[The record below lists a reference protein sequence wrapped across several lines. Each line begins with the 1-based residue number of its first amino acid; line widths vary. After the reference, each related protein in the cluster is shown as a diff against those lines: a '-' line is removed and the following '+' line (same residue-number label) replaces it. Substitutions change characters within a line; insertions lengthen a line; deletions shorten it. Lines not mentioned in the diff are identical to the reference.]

1 MSTRPDTRHKYKTTA
16 AITVSAVFLITHR
29 CGTSTVCRVRIW
41 FNEWI
46 KPHHGWQSVAI
57 LRRGLGGPW
66 PPRFL
71 SGPPACPPSVLL
83 NFTFKFAWL
92 THTADNFRPAIFY
105 VYVVPPTFVLGPAV
119 APTFFILESPLLVVL
134 LPTLLR
140 VISDCVAWFS
150 KLFDSISRTARFLW
164 SGMVLCGWLQRL
176 WRSDIPLLPGHL
188 LGHCGQILVD

>member
-71 SGPPACPPSVLL
+71 SGPPACPPSFLL

-105 VYVVPPTFVLGPAV
+105 VYVGPPTFFLGPTV
-119 APTFFILESPLLVVL
+119 APHFFHSRIATVGN
-134 LPTLLR
+134 
-140 VISDCVAWFS
+140 DCRLHLS
-150 KLFDSISRTARFLW
+150 
-164 SGMVLCGWLQRL
+164 QRIRIGSCYL
-176 WRSDIPLLPGHL
+176 SNKKNFRGKA
-188 LGHCGQILVD
+188 